1 MSIEH
6 VMTYLVRSGQLGLP
20 VPQHYEGQHGGAVED
35 PHREAAAVENE
46 NIIRFI
52 LNSLRHYNNKPA
64 RPL

>member
-20 VPQHYEGQHGGAVED
+20 VPQHYEGQHGGAIEY

-46 NIIRFI
+46 NIIRM
-52 LNSLRHYNNKPA
+52 LDSLRHYNNQPA

>member
-35 PHREAAAVENE
+35 PHREAAAEENE
-46 NIIRFI
+46 NIICM
-52 LNSLRHYNNKPA
+52 LDSLRHYNNQPA
-64 RPL
+64 CPL

>member
-46 NIIRFI
+46 NIIHMPDSF
-52 LNSLRHYNNKPA
+52 RHYNNQPA

>member
-1 MSIEH
+1 MVNMSIEH

-46 NIIRFI
+46 NIIR
-52 LNSLRHYNNKPA
+52 YT
-64 RPL
+64 